1 MLEIEQVFIFT
12 GVVLTLFFAVLLL
25 TVKRLR
31 SKANAYLAVS
41 LLCISLIMLKIN
53 GVLEDTIIDMLFDF
67 FRIEYLFAVL
77 LYNYVSKVL
86 EQSISK
92 ITHVLLWLPFLLF
105 SGLYTLV
112 AIEDGLSS
120 EGVSPLLEIIEPFEI
135 YLIIGFNSLVVLL
148 FTRKV
153 QNNNSSNSFK
163 KWIYLISFG
172 LICILLSFF
181 IFEIIELFFNE
192 YYGGYL
198 HTAMA
203 LFFIIL
209 SYFGVQRLQ
218 VENERQQIHALQKKK
233 QVTNQKTK
241 SKSAQNHFE
250 RLKHHMIEKERFRDI
265 SLNRET
271 IAAELG
277 FSPSSLTRILKEEG
291 QISFN
296 DFVNYHRVAFA
307 KKMLVDEAYDMF
319 SLEAIGKESGFKS
332 RSAFYKSFQKIEGV
346 SPGVFKKD
354 TTLS

>member
-53 GVLEDTIIDMLFDF
+53 GVLEDTIVDMLFDF

-112 AIEDGLSS
+112 AIEDRFSF

-153 QNNNSSNSFK
+153 QNNNSSSSFK

-172 LICILLSFF
+172 LIGILLSFF
-181 IFEIIELFFNE
+181 ILEIIECFSMNI
-192 YYGGYL
+192 
-198 HTAMA
+198 MVDI
-203 LFFIIL
+203 FIPL
-209 SYFGVQRLQ
+209 WPC
-218 VENERQQIHALQKKK
+218 
-233 QVTNQKTK
+233 
-241 SKSAQNHFE
+241 
-250 RLKHHMIEKERFRDI
+250 
-265 SLNRET
+265 SL
-271 IAAELG
+271 L
-277 FSPSSLTRILKEEG
+277 
-291 QISFN
+291 
-296 DFVNYHRVAFA
+296 Y
-307 KKMLVDEAYDMF
+307 
-319 SLEAIGKESGFKS
+319 
-332 RSAFYKSFQKIEGV
+332 
-346 SPGVFKKD
+346 
-354 TTLS
+354 